1 MSCFRP
7 RDCFPAFFPTRRPCR
22 SRHFF
27 APSRFE
33 RCTATSN
40 DSGEMHEDQAFLSRL
55 MLQRSVV
62 VIDEVLHLYR
72 QHETSCVARTHH
84 EGRDLQARR
93 QFLEWLETELEP
105 TPTTNEEIR
114 AVVRAEKSRTRG
126 WLRRRI
132 RRALINFL
140 GRPSVA

>member
-1 MSCFRP
+1 
-7 RDCFPAFFPTRRPCR
+7 
-22 SRHFF
+22 
-27 APSRFE
+27 
-33 RCTATSN
+33 
-40 DSGEMHEDQAFLSRL
+40 

-93 QFLEWLETELEP
+93 QFLEWLETELET
-105 TPTTNEEIR
+105 TPTRNELLR
-114 AVVRAEKSRTRG
+114 AVVRTEKSRTRG

-132 RRALINFL
+132 RRALINFRA
-140 GRPSVA
+140 RPSAA